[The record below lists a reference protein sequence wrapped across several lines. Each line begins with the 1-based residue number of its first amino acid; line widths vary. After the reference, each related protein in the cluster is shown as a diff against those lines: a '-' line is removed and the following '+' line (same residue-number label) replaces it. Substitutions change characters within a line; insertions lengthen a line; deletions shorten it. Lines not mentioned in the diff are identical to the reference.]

1 MCIFLFLRAQ
11 RAGHACALRSGV
23 VGQLSPDSRRI
34 DAALPDLADIP
45 FISIRLFALPF
56 R

>member
-1 MCIFLFLRAQ
+1 MYFPVVVRATSGTCLRITP
-11 RAGHACALRSGV
+11 GV

-34 DAALPDLADIP
+34 DAALPDVADIP
-45 FISIRLFALPF
+45 FISIRLFAPPF